1 MNCID
6 KQKTNLEPHLVC
18 ALGFISTCTEKKSVV
33 FKLYLKPLL
42 NQSQNKSSICPNQEK
57 VTFDIVSL
65 AIVLASCLWTSSLSQ
80 RYCYGGLIV
89 TCHKSSFD
97 QLIFTYCKRLTQLS
111 NQFFTVVL
119 LFFSSFSG
127 SFSFTVCLLPS
138 LPLPL
143 SLFYNFCASSLLFYT
158 FLFLLCLP
166 VCEYITH
173 SFSLN
178 VCSYFFVFFQVR
190 PLRLYVS
197 VCPSLSLSL
206 SVHLSVSI
214 SLYPMSVWYQFLFL
228 PLSLSFCLTWSYE
241 L

>member
-1 MNCID
+1 M
-6 KQKTNLEPHLVC
+6 
-18 ALGFISTCTEKKSVV
+18 
-33 FKLYLKPLL
+33 
-42 NQSQNKSSICPNQEK
+42 
-57 VTFDIVSL
+57 TFDLVSL

-80 RYCYGGLIV
+80 RYCYGSLIV

-111 NQFFTVVL
+111 KQFFTVVL
-119 LFFSSFSG
+119 LFLSSFSG

-143 SLFYNFCASSLLFYT
+143 SLFYNFCVSSLLFYT

-173 SFSLN
+173 SFSLT
-178 VCSYFFVFFQVR
+178 VGSYFFVFFQVR

-197 VCPSLSLSL
+197 VCPSFSLSLSL
-206 SVHLSVSI
+206 SI
-214 SLYPMSVWYQFLFL
+214 C
-228 PLSLSFCLTWSYE
+228 LSLSLCILCLSSINFSFS
-241 L
+241 LSLSLFLFGLVL